1 MAPISRGA
9 QGCAAIH
16 LGTEQGPFANN
27 GLQGAGNGW
36 GRILAFFGKP
46 SLRETQAFS

>member
-16 LGTEQGPFANN
+16 LGAEQGPFAND
-27 GLQGAGNGW
+27 GLQDASNGW
-36 GRILAFFGKP
+36 ARILAFFGK
-46 SLRETQAFS
+46 SRLSEAQAFS